1 MARSGLLLLSVLAM
15 AMLAGSARAADASC
29 ILDLMAA
36 ETTCEE
42 TPRNATTCPA
52 PCAAALTALPQDCQ
66 NYVIQNAASIAATL
80 NVTLST

>member
-1 MARSGLLLLSVLAM
+1 MARSELLLLSVL
-15 AMLAGSARAADASC
+15 AMLAGSARAADAVC
-29 ILDLMAA
+29 ILDLLAA
-36 ETTCEE
+36 ERTCEE